1 MNIDSS
7 RILSTGEGSGE
18 GDPCQYCLHSM
29 SSLQDLEYTN
39 SQISLHD
46 YNILLAHQGNSFH
59 IRNGQVFEHC
69 VNKQRVVKYLVKR
82 HLISSSEMMITGY
95 FRVQE
100 EDCFLL
106 KGGGVGIKIKV
117 KEDKT

>member
-1 MNIDSS
+1 M
-7 RILSTGEGSGE
+7 
-18 GDPCQYCLHSM
+18 
-29 SSLQDLEYTN
+29 
-39 SQISLHD
+39 
-46 YNILLAHQGNSFH
+46 
-59 IRNGQVFEHC
+59 
-69 VNKQRVVKYLVKR
+69 R